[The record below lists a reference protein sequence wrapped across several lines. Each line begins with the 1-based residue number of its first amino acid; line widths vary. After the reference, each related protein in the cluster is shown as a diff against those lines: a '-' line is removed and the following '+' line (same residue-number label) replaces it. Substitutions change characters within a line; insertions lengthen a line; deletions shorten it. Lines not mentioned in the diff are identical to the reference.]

1 MYSRRASRIREER
14 LTRARLAAPF
24 VARSN
29 SESNTTWMVS
39 ILWKIL
45 HSLINSQTTRIRVR
59 CRGSR
64 PRVIPG
70 IMHFTAL
77 CLVRHN
83 RNVLMTRWTVEIGDE
98 FEPEFNELTA
108 SGESLLPSIR
118 NARPSCWWRAI
129 SQV

>member
-45 HSLINSQTTRIRVR
+45 HSLVNSQTTPHQ
-59 CRGSR
+59 GATA
-64 PRVIPG
+64 PG
-70 IMHFTAL
+70 RQTEAENEVETSCTQLLSTSKHEKAQKNRAPVLKICHFSAYLITK
-77 CLVRHN
+77 
-83 RNVLMTRWTVEIGDE
+83 
-98 FEPEFNELTA
+98 
-108 SGESLLPSIR
+108 
-118 NARPSCWWRAI
+118 
-129 SQV
+129 